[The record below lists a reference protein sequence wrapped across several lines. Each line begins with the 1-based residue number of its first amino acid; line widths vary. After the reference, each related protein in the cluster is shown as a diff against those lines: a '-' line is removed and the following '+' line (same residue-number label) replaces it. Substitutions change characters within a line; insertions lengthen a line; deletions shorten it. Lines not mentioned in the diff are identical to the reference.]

1 MQKYF
6 NEKADNRH
14 QSYVKHR
21 LQDIL
26 VMIMCAVL
34 CGLDELSADNIPCF
48 LLILIS
54 IILDIYSV
62 FMKRL
67 FFTASLSCKYAGRM
81 I

>member
-6 NEKADNRH
+6 NEIADNRH

-34 CGLDELSADNIPCF
+34 
-48 LLILIS
+48 
-54 IILDIYSV
+54 DIT
-62 FMKRL
+62 L
-67 FFTASLSCKYAGRM
+67 
-81 I
+81 

>member
-6 NEKADNRH
+6 KEIEDTRH

-34 CGLDELSADNIPCF
+34 CGLDELGAVMVYIQN
-48 LLILIS
+48 
-54 IILDIYSV
+54 
-62 FMKRL
+62 KAE
-67 FFTASLSCKYAGRM
+67 FFAQNF
-81 I
+81 

>member
-6 NEKADNRH
+6 NEIADNRH

-34 CGLDELSADNIPCF
+34 DITLPFPFRPTIVSLRCGVPIMVDGFI
-48 LLILIS
+48 
-54 IILDIYSV
+54 
-62 FMKRL
+62 
-67 FFTASLSCKYAGRM
+67 
-81 I
+81 